1 MSIILTRIVNSA
13 PDKYK
18 HSINYY
24 VAPNRQIYGDF
35 FRSVEAT
42 YYSREELTD
51 KYIEYIHP
59 NYLLSVY
66 YELDDA
72 DLKHYDYDNDEDNKH
87 LALLRWY
94 MNKEVILNTL
104 EELMN
109 IFETITSNYDS
120 YYYIKE
126 IPALVYDTK
135 QKDWV
140 ISETKT
146 EQVFITN
153 SLSVRQ
159 LGNWDNLISITGS
172 QMVDTPFRIVQ
183 ALHYFNNLVRAEKVP
198 DWVYKII
205 HDYEAYRLLES

>member
-1 MSIILTRIVNSA
+1 MSIILSRIVNSA

-18 HSINYY
+18 HPINYY
-24 VAPNRQIYGDF
+24 VVPNRQIYGDF

-42 YYSREELTD
+42 YYSHEELTD
-51 KYIEYIHP
+51 EYIEYIHP

-104 EELMN
+104 GELMN

-159 LGNWDNLISITGS
+159 LGNWDNLTSITGS
-172 QMVDTPFRIVQ
+172 QMVDIPFRIVQ

-205 HDYEAYRLLES
+205 QDYEAYRLLES

>member
-1 MSIILTRIVNSA
+1 MSTILTKLINNP

-18 HSINYY
+18 HPINYY
-24 VAPNRQIYGDF
+24 VVPNRQIYGDF

-42 YYSREELTD
+42 YYSWEKLTD
-51 KYIEYIHP
+51 EYIEYIHP

-66 YELDDA
+66 HALDEV
-72 DLKHYDYDNDEDNKH
+72 DLKLPNYTDEEDYEQSD
-87 LALLRWY
+87 LLIWY
-94 MNKEVILNTL
+94 MNKEVILDTL

-109 IFETITSNYDS
+109 IFESITGKYDS

-126 IPALVYDTK
+126 ISALVYDEK
-135 QKDWV
+135 QKDWI

-146 EQVFITN
+146 ELVFITN

-159 LGNWDNLISITGS
+159 VGNWENLTSITGS
-172 QMVDTPFRIVQ
+172 QMVDIPFSIVQ

-205 HDYEAYRLLES
+205 RDYEVYRLLDA

>member
-1 MSIILTRIVNSA
+1 MSIILSRIVNAA

-18 HSINYY
+18 HPVNYY
-24 VAPNRQIYGDF
+24 VVPNRQIYGDF

-51 KYIEYIHP
+51 EYIEYIHP
-59 NYLLSVY
+59 NYLL
-66 YELDDA
+66 
-72 DLKHYDYDNDEDNKH
+72 YDNDEDNKH

-104 EELMN
+104 GELMS

-146 EQVFITN
+146 ERVFITN

-159 LGNWDNLISITGS
+159 LGNRDNLISITGS
-172 QMVDTPFRIVQ
+172 QMVDIPFRIVQ